1 MSRFF
6 RSLVFVLLVC
16 GLIRLFS
23 LGDAEDASR
32 ARISPEIP
40 HAPGAS
46 PILKAPARSDAPASS
61 GAPASGSKPGSP
73 TPDLPDDAELIH
85 STTMPSGSGCRR
97 VSVFRTSF
105 KYPLLRMVE
114 EFSGNS
120 VNSKP
125 SHAATMVAD
134 HLLVPL
140 TSATRSR
147 LDGFLAIFPE
157 VRVRD
162 RLVSGDLVLLQ
173 IPRPESPTAID
184 EWQSRLRAAGFP
196 SAGPDFIQR
205 HCAITTP
212 NDPDFPQL
220 WGLHNTAQSSGT
232 NDADIDAP
240 EAWSITTGNSNVI
253 VAVVDSGADLTHPD
267 LAANLWTNSQGKHGY
282 DYLDRD
288 DDPSDSGAVGHGTH
302 VAGTIAAVGNNGV
315 GVCGV
320 AWNAKIMVLRFLSG
334 NGGATSDAIS
344 CIRYAVDNG
353 AKIINNSW
361 GGNSGSAGDALNQE
375 ITRARNLGVLFVAA
389 AGNDGTNNDI
399 SPFYPANYSADNIIT
414 VAATDRNDALASFS
428 NFSSTKVHLAAPGK
442 DIRSTWLSGGYNT
455 VSGTSM
461 AAPHVSGAAA
471 LLLAAN
477 PALTYGQL
485 RERLLARSDAI
496 PALSGK
502 VSSGRRLNVLNAVED
517 LAGPALALTTKST
530 AEISGNS
537 DGYANPGETFGL
549 NLTLAN
555 NGSLPATGCVVAA
568 SLSSGAPA
576 TLDRASLSAGTI
588 ASKASTSLTN
598 AFQLTLSTPATLPAT
613 FTVTFTLSTPN
624 AAHTW
629 SDSIVITVY
638 QAASIQGMVTRAAN
652 GAPISGATVTL
663 QGTVARTLQTDA
675 EGRYQANV
683 IAGNYQIT
691 ATTSGLL
698 ASETISLAS
707 VAGIRTQDFSLG
719 SAAIS
724 INPQTLSLTIPP
736 DQTRSLDVAVTH
748 AGDSPRTLPFQ
759 VRITGTGLS
768 QEHLYGLDMTGTNA
782 VVRELNPETGAQ
794 TASHPLSL
802 TSSGTFGIAAT
813 ADSLWLLT
821 SQNFTSYQ
829 LVPLST
835 TTWTTG
841 TPIRINAQMV
851 MSIGSSP
858 DAVLIVA
865 TNPNAYGL
873 ELRSYTPATGAF
885 AKIGDLPESAS
896 GPVAAS
902 STRQSIFIS
911 LFDQSIQ
918 ELLRS
923 NFSLIREWST
933 SSDYLGGISYSDAQN
948 ALFTVSQLFTYSG
961 PSFLVQK
968 RSPDTGSV
976 LSGFSAPSGISH
988 VACQSSSGAKWIT
1001 CGIESSDVATRASRT
1016 LPLTFSAAGMTLGQS
1031 FSATLEVRSSLLASP
1046 TTLSVQLTVGNP
1058 PPDPNSWD
1066 GWFQANFLR
1075 VPTTADATGDSDG
1088 DGISNFL
1095 EFATGGNPNS
1105 PIPHAGLP
1113 GIHSTAGGRV
1123 TWSYLRRKSLSAA
1136 QLVPEGSGNLSS
1148 WHTLPAGTPDC
1159 TVTESSYDA
1168 NFQQV
1173 LVSVPMT
1180 AGPYFFRIRTTP

>member
-1 MSRFF
+1 MKLERDPVMKRLILLLAYILVTFILMRLQWFDAVNCFPLSLNSRIC
-6 RSLVFVLLVC
+6 SAATVTPSSSCVSATC
-16 GLIRLFS
+16 NMMQP
-23 LGDAEDASR
+23 DARYLPKGAQS
-32 ARISPEIP
+32 IS
-40 HAPGAS
+40 
-46 PILKAPARSDAPASS
+46 
-61 GAPASGSKPGSP
+61 
-73 TPDLPDDAELIH
+73 
-85 STTMPSGSGCRR
+85 STTQYIGECFRR

-114 EFSGNS
+114 EFSEDPANS
-120 VNSKP
+120 SP
-125 SHAATMVAD
+125 FHTTTMVAD
-134 HLLVPL
+134 HLLVAL
-140 TSATRSR
+140 TSDAQPR
-147 LDGFLAIFPE
+147 LEIFLQTFPE

-162 RLVSGDLVLLQ
+162 RLVAGDLILLQ
-173 IPRPESPTAID
+173 IPQPESPNAID
-184 EWQSRLRAAGFP
+184 EWQTRLRDAGLP
-196 SAGPDFIQR
+196 SAGPDFIQH

-212 NDPDFPQL
+212 NDPEFPQL
-220 WGLHNTAQSSGT
+220 WGLNNTGQSSGI

-240 EAWSITTGNSNVI
+240 EAWSITTGDSNVV
-253 VAVVDSGADLTHPD
+253 VAVVDSGVDLTHPD
-267 LAANLWTNSQGKHGY
+267 LSANLWTNSQGKHGY

-288 DDPSDSGAVGHGTH
+288 SDPSDSGAVGHGTH
-302 VAGTIAAVGNNGV
+302 VAGTIAASGNNGV

-361 GGNSGSAGDALNQE
+361 GGHSGSAGDALNQE
-375 ITRARNLGVLFVAA
+375 ITRARNMGVLFVAA

-399 SPFYPANYSADNIIT
+399 SPYYPANYDDDNIIA

-442 DIRSTWLSGGYNT
+442 DIRSTWISGGYNT

-485 RERLLARSDAI
+485 RELLLVRSDGL

-517 LAGPALALTTKST
+517 FAGPVLALTTKST

-576 TLDRASLSAGTI
+576 TLNRTSLTAGTL
-588 ASKASTSLTN
+588 ASKASTSLPN
-598 AFQLTLSTPATLPAT
+598 AFQLKLSTTATLPAT
-613 FTVTFTLSTPN
+613 FTVTFTLSTPD
-624 AAHTW
+624 AARTW
-629 SDSIVITVY
+629 SDSLVITIY
-638 QAASIQGMVTRAAN
+638 QAVSIQGSVTRAAN
-652 GAPISGATVTL
+652 GAPITGATVRL
-663 QGTVARTLQTDA
+663 QGPVDRTLQTDA
-675 EGRYQANV
+675 EGRYLANV
-683 IAGNYQIT
+683 IAGNYLIT
-691 ATTSGLL
+691 ATINGLL
-698 ASETISLAS
+698 ASETISLPS
-707 VAGIRTQDFSLG
+707 VAGSRTQDFSLG
-719 SAAIS
+719 TAAIS

-736 DQTRSLDVAVTH
+736 GQASSLDVAVTH

-768 QEHLYGLDMTGTNA
+768 QEHLYGLDMTGTYA

-794 TASHPLSL
+794 TALHPLSL
-802 TSSGTFGIAAT
+802 TSRGTFGIAAT
-813 ADSLWLLT
+813 TDSLWLLT

-841 TPIRINAQMV
+841 TPITINAQMV
-851 MSIGSSP
+851 MSIGSSS
-858 DAVLIVA
+858 DAILIVT
-865 TNPNAYGL
+865 TNSNSYGL
-873 ELRSYTPATGAF
+873 ELRTYTPASGIF
-885 AKIGDLPESAS
+885 ATVGNLSQFAS

-902 STRQSIFIS
+902 ATRQSLFLQ
-911 LFDQSIQ
+911 LFDQSVQ
-918 ELLRS
+918 ELRRRD
-923 NFSLIREWST
+923 FSTMRNWVTGRDNLSC
-933 SSDYLGGISYSDAQN
+933 ISYSDAQN
-948 ALFTVSQLFTYSG
+948 TLFTVSHLFTNSG
-961 PSFLVQK
+961 PSFLVEK
-968 RSPDTGSV
+968 RSPDTGTV

-988 VACQSSSGAKWIT
+988 VACQSSSSAKWIT

-1016 LPLTFSAAGMTLGQS
+1016 LPLTFSTAGMSLGQS
-1031 FSATLEVRSSLLASP
+1031 FAATLEVRSSLLATP
-1046 TTLSVQLTVGNP
+1046 TKLAIQLTVGNT

-1075 VPTTADATGDSDG
+1075 VPTMADASRDSDS

-1113 GIHSTAGGRV
+1113 KFHSTANGRIS
-1123 TWSYLRRKSLSAA
+1123 WSYLRRKSLSVAE
-1136 QLVPEGSGNLSS
+1136 LVPEGTENLTTWKS
-1148 WHTLPAGTPDC
+1148 LPAGNSDS
-1159 TVTESSYDA
+1159 TVTESSYNAD
-1168 NFQQV
+1168 FQQV

-1180 AGPYFFRIRTTP
+1180 DGNYFFRLRANP